1 MKKEYEKISTA
12 NVGEMEKVQLDE
24 FNKELNK
31 FKNKTKFLTN
41 ERLLKILYMV
51 FGYALGIPLGILL
64 AKTVMDFTY
73 ANPLNTLYLIFIGVL
88 GVVCIAVEVAYRT
101 MKKIG
106 QKYSKC
112 ITEKEGQIKNRYD
125 FIKMKEE
132 FIASKDE
139 PAKTNEEN
147 KAE

>member
-1 MKKEYEKISTA
+1 MKEKFNKISTA
-12 NVGEMEKVQLDE
+12 NVNEMEKDQLDE
-24 FNKELNK
+24 FDKELNK

-73 ANPLNTLYLIFIGVL
+73 ANPLNALYLILIGVL

>member
-1 MKKEYEKISTA
+1 MKEKFNKISTA
-12 NVGEMEKVQLDE
+12 NVNEMEKVQLDE
-24 FNKELNK
+24 FSKEVEE
-31 FKNKTKFLTN
+31 FKSKTKFLTN

-73 ANPLNTLYLIFIGVL
+73 ANPLNVLYLILIGVL

>member
-1 MKKEYEKISTA
+1 MKEKFNKISTA
-12 NVGEMEKVQLDE
+12 NVGEMEKTQLDE
-24 FNKELNK
+24 FDKELNE

-51 FGYALGIPLGILL
+51 FGYALGIPLGIFL
-64 AKTVMDFTY
+64 AKTVMDFIY

-88 GVVCIAVEVAYRT
+88 IVVCIAFEVAYRT
-101 MKKIG
+101 MKRIG

>member
-1 MKKEYEKISTA
+1 MKKEYEKIANA
-12 NVGEMEKVQLDE
+12 NVGEMEKAQLDE
-24 FNKELNK
+24 FDKELNE

-51 FGYALGIPLGILL
+51 FGYALGICLGILL

-73 ANPLNTLYLIFIGVL
+73 ANPLNKLCLIFIGVL
-88 GVVCIAVEVAYRT
+88 VVVCIAFEVAYRT

-112 ITEKEGQIKNRYD
+112 ITEKEGQIKNRYE
-125 FIKMKEE
+125 FFKMKEALV
-132 FIASKDE
+132 ASKEE
-139 PAKTNEEN
+139 PAKIDAEN

>member
-24 FNKELNK
+24 FDKELNK

-73 ANPLNTLYLIFIGVL
+73 ANPLNALYLIFIGVL

-139 PAKTNEEN
+139 PAKTDEEN

>member
-1 MKKEYEKISTA
+1 MKEKYNKISTA
-12 NVGEMEKVQLDE
+12 NVNEMEKDQLDE
-24 FNKELNK
+24 FSKEVEE
-31 FKNKTKFLTN
+31 FKSKTKFLRNGT
-41 ERLLKILYMV
+41 LLKTLYMV
-51 FGYALGIPLGILL
+51 FGYFFGLCLGALIVF
-64 AKTVMDFTY
+64 TVRNFIATSG
-73 ANPLNTLYLIFIGVL
+73 AGVKYLIGLIIVGAI
-88 GVVCIAVEVAYRT
+88 CIALEVLYRIG
-101 MKKIG
+101 KKVG